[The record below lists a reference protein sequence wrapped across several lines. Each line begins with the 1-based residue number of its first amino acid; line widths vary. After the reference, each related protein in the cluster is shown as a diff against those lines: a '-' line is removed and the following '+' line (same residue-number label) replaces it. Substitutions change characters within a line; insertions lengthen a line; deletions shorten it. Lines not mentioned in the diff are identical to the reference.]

1 MACARLTG
9 AFEMGD
15 PLFSPPHVFVWT
27 ASVERI
33 LTKVTKCKETLGTL
47 P

>member
-15 PLFSPPHVFVWT
+15 PFPSLLTCPQVRT
-27 ASVERI
+27 AGNSYS
-33 LTKVTKCKETLGTL
+33 
-47 P
+47 